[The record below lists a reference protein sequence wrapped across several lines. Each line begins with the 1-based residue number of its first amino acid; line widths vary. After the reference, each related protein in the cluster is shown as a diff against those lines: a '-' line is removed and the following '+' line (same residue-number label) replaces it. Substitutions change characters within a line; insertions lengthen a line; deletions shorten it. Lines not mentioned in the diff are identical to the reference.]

1 MDIVVFILISFILGL
16 LIGLQITK
24 SRYKL
29 KVQLEKESAVSSYN
43 ALDKEFT
50 QYKSSTDEKLKT
62 ANYAI
67 DDQKMRNE
75 ALNQTIIKK
84 NDQLE
89 QLTTDLATVRAN
101 LSAENNML
109 EQKIKDYSDVKK
121 ELSDQTIELI
131 SVNNK
136 LATLDAL
143 NKTLNSSIENDK
155 IEVAKLRAQ
164 FTLEFE
170 NIANKILENKTEKYT
185 Q

>member
-121 ELSDQTIELI
+121 E
-131 SVNNK
+131 
-136 LATLDAL
+136 
-143 NKTLNSSIENDK
+143 
-155 IEVAKLRAQ
+155 
-164 FTLEFE
+164 
-170 NIANKILENKTEKYT
+170 
-185 Q
+185 